1 MRKLL
6 NRNPRLSDKENGRI
20 RRKRSLKT
28 SDKGGDVGNRRYDRI
43 LSFLDKIFAFYLLIS
58 VFICGHDTYWYE
70 GYTSFTID
78 MKRKMTILGILCMSM
93 PIVMGQQ
100 SSFSDQERKT
110 SDTAVYLDTNRPIE
124 ERVKDAL
131 NQMTLEE
138 KVKMIHAQS
147 KFSSAGVPRLGIPE
161 VWATDGPH
169 GIRPEVLWDEWDQA
183 GWTNDSCIAY
193 PALTCLSATWNPEM
207 SHLYGKS
214 IGEEARYRKKDILL
228 GPGVNIYRTPLNG
241 RNFEYMGEDPYLSA
255 TMVVPYIKGVQENG
269 VAACVK
275 HYALNN
281 QEFNRHT
288 TNVQLSDRALY
299 EIYLPAFKA
308 AVQEGGTWSIMG
320 SYNLYQGQHAC
331 HNKRLL
337 KDILRDEWGFD
348 GVVVSDWGGVHNTE
362 QAIHNGMDLEFGS
375 WTNGLS
381 AGTRNA
387 YDNYYLAFPYL
398 KLIKEG
404 KVGTK
409 ELDEKVSNVLRL
421 IFRTSMDPHKPFG
434 SLGSPE
440 HGQAGREIAEEGIV
454 LLQNNGNVLPIDLN
468 KAKKI
473 AVIGENAI
481 KMMTVGGGS
490 SSLKVKYEISPL
502 DGLKSRVGSKAEV
515 VYARGYVGDPT
526 GEYNGVKTGQD
537 LKDNRSEDELLA
549 EALQVAKDADY
560 VIFFGGLNKSNHQD
574 CEDSDRASLGLPYA
588 QDRVISELAKVNKN
602 LIVVNIS
609 GNAVAMPWVNEVP
622 AIVQGWFLG
631 SEAGTALASVLV
643 GDANPSGKLPFTFPA
658 KLEDVGAHKLGEYP
672 GNKEELAQSKHRG
685 DTINEIYRED
695 IFVGYRWADKEKIK
709 PLFPFGHG
717 LSYTTFSYGK
727 PSADKKTMTADDTI
741 SFTVNVK
748 NTGTR
753 EGQEV
758 VQLYISDK
766 KSSLPRPV
774 KELKG
779 FQKVKLAP
787 GEEKAVTLTIDK
799 KALSFFDDAKHE
811 WVAEPGK
818 FEAVIGSSSRDIK
831 GIVLFEL
838 K

>member
-1 MRKLL
+1 
-6 NRNPRLSDKENGRI
+6 
-20 RRKRSLKT
+20 
-28 SDKGGDVGNRRYDRI
+28 
-43 LSFLDKIFAFYLLIS
+43 
-58 VFICGHDTYWYE
+58 
-70 GYTSFTID
+70 
-78 MKRKMTILGILCMSM
+78 
-93 PIVMGQQ
+93 
-100 SSFSDQERKT
+100 
-110 SDTAVYLDTNRPIE
+110 
-124 ERVKDAL
+124 
-131 NQMTLEE
+131 
-138 KVKMIHAQS
+138 
-147 KFSSAGVPRLGIPE
+147 
-161 VWATDGPH
+161 
-169 GIRPEVLWDEWDQA
+169 
-183 GWTNDSCIAY
+183 
-193 PALTCLSATWNPEM
+193 
-207 SHLYGKS
+207 
-214 IGEEARYRKKDILL
+214 
-228 GPGVNIYRTPLNG
+228 
-241 RNFEYMGEDPYLSA
+241 
-255 TMVVPYIKGVQENG
+255 MVVPYIKGVQENG

-320 SYNLYQGQHAC
+320 SYNLYQGEHAC

-348 GVVVSDWGGVHNTE
+348 GVVVSDWGGVHHTE

-387 YDNYYLAFPYL
+387 YDNYFLAFPYL

-440 HGQAGREIAEEGIV
+440 HGQAGRQIGEEGIV

-490 SSLKVKYEISPL
+490 SSLKVKYEISLL

-560 VIFFGGLNKSNHQD
+560 VVFFGGLNKSNHQD

-631 SEAGTALASVLV
+631 SEAGTALASILV
-643 GDANPSGKLPFTFPA
+643 GDTNPSGKLPFTFPA

-818 FEAVIGSSSRDIK
+818 FEAIIGSSSRDTK
-831 GIVLFEL
+831 GIVPFEL